1 MELVERYWY
10 MAVAIVIGA
19 AWLWLFFVWR
29 RHSNES
35 KGIAGILLFGP
46 SLPAFDAYLRRRGG
60 LTRREWIGWA
70 IVVLVGVAAVVFT
83 ELTGSG
89 IQGR

>member
-10 MAVAIVIGA
+10 MVVALLVGV

-29 RHSNES
+29 RRSDSS
-35 KGIAGILLFGP
+35 KGIAGFLLFGP
-46 SLPAFDAYLRRRGG
+46 FLPVFDTYLRKRGG

-70 IVVLVGVAAVVFT
+70 IVVLVGVAAVAFT
-83 ELTGSG
+83 EITGSG
-89 IQGR
+89 IRGR